1 MAFGFHV
8 TTIPIQQRDPQRLHE
23 IFTPYRM
30 GSGGFRTR
38 TCPAAPDGAP
48 LQAKFGD
55 DIRTMEAALY
65 NSIEQMSEVGH
76 VRLLD

>member
-1 MAFGFHV
+1 MS
-8 TTIPIQQRDPQRLHE
+8 QRFKYNNGIRSVSMRFFSRRIE
-23 IFTPYRM
+23 WARA
-30 GSGGFRTR
+30 GSGPVPVLQHQTVRQ
-38 TCPAAPDGAP
+38 